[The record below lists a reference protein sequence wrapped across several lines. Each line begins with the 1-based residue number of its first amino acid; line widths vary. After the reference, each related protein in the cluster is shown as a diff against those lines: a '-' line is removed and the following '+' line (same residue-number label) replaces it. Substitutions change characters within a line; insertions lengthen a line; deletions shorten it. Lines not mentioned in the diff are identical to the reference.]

1 MRLTEAKE
9 WVKSFLPKD
18 ETYEAASLH
27 VDCCTGY
34 SSLLHEIDER
44 FYISEND
51 ANAIFEFMNNKGIK
65 LNRY

>member
-18 ETYEAASLH
+18 ETYEAASLN

-34 SSLLHEIDER
+34 SALLHEIDER